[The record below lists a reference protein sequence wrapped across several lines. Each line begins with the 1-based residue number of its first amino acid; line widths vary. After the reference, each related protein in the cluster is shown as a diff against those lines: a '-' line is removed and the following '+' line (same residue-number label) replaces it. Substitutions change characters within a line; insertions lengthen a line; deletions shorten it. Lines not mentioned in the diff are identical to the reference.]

1 VASHAFRFTFEI
13 NEIVEILRQHPD
25 ARVYSFY
32 RRRGA
37 VQSERLREIPN
48 EIGTWSCSGILAAFA
63 YFARRRPG
71 RLVATAVALAWASKS
86 NPVYWFKNAVAF
98 CIALPFLAD
107 AHRHNVTH
115 LHADF
120 GSSPATIGWVGRRL
134 LGTGFS
140 IRYHSFDIHNET
152 LGWRDPLRRRKLADA
167 DLVLAVHEDGLRHLR
182 DRAPGEPPGKFK
194 VVRIC
199 VAFDPLAKPDRL
211 PEPPLVLAAG
221 NLVPAKGFDVLI
233 RAAGILKRRGVAFR
247 LRVLGEGPERGRLE
261 AMARENGVEDRLEL
275 PGFFQHAE
283 FATHLAEAAA
293 LVVPARVT
301 STGLREGLPTV
312 IAEAWLSGTPVV
324 AAPVGGIPEV
334 VLDGETGLL
343 FPMEDSR
350 ALSECILR
358 LLYSAELRQAL
369 ASAGRRLALEK
380 FSPEKNVR
388 ELLSEIGSHTRSAE
402 DV

>member
-1 VASHAFRFTFEI
+1 
-13 NEIVEILRQHPD
+13 
-25 ARVYSFY
+25 
-32 RRRGA
+32 
-37 VQSERLREIPN
+37 
-48 EIGTWSCSGILAAFA
+48 
-63 YFARRRPG
+63 
-71 RLVATAVALAWASKS
+71 
-86 NPVYWFKNAVAF
+86 
-98 CIALPFLAD
+98 
-107 AHRHNVTH
+107 
-115 LHADF
+115 
-120 GSSPATIGWVGRRL
+120 
-134 LGTGFS
+134 
-140 IRYHSFDIHNET
+140 
-152 LGWRDPLRRRKLADA
+152 
-167 DLVLAVHEDGLRHLR
+167 
-182 DRAPGEPPGKFK
+182 
-194 VVRIC
+194 
-199 VAFDPLAKPDRL
+199 
-211 PEPPLVLAAG
+211 
-221 NLVPAKGFDVLI
+221 
-233 RAAGILKRRGVAFR
+233 
-247 LRVLGEGPERGRLE
+247 
-261 AMARENGVEDRLEL
+261 MARENGVEDRLEL